1 MVPLNSKLGLS
12 KDELEAFNRETETL
26 LDKALQ
32 WQCNSNV
39 LISGE
44 GIGFMDESD
53 LLGLRDYLSAYF
65 DSVRIVCYVRTPIS
79 YMQSAFQERVKG
91 RLGSFHADEL
101 YKSYK
106 KRFEKIESVFGESSC
121 DFWKFDPK
129 AFRSSD
135 VVLDFCDRLNIE
147 LGQVEINRVND
158 SLSLNALKLLF
169 AYRKFGPGYGVGK
182 NVVSEN
188 ALLIRA
194 LGSIGGGKLAL
205 GGKLVREL
213 LNQNKKDIQWMES
226 RLGESL
232 DEEIAE
238 SDDSIYVED
247 DLLEIDPKS
256 IDTLKK
262 LIGQKELT
270 DTISGST
277 PQEVAQLVHI
287 LRNKLS
293 GKPIHD
299 GVLVNSSDHLSVQMP
314 TITKDSAVPQ
324 NKIDVSTLV
333 TALKSKDSKIL
344 DGIPDRR
351 AEQIISD
358 ALRVI
363 SSHIDNAEGGLLRIA
378 QLGNF
383 RIREAPAGSFQAK
396 RGTKRIVFRPKNR

>member
-1 MVPLNSKLGLS
+1 MSLVDFYPNYR
-12 KDELEAFNRETETL
+12 N
-26 LDKALQ
+26 
-32 WQCNSNV
+32 
-39 LISGE
+39 
-44 GIGFMDESD
+44 
-53 LLGLRDYLSAYF
+53 
-65 DSVRIVCYVRTPIS
+65 
-79 YMQSAFQERVKG
+79 
-91 RLGSFHADEL
+91 
-101 YKSYK
+101 
-106 KRFEKIESVFGESSC
+106 RFEKFEQVFGTEVC
-121 DFWKFDPK
+121 QYRKFDPQS
-129 AFRSSD
+129 FRESD
-135 VVLDFCDRLNIE
+135 VVFDFCDY
-147 LGQVEINRVND
+147 LGISLESVPVKRVND
-158 SLSLNALKLLF
+158 SLSLDAIKLLYAF
-169 AYRKFGPGYGVGK
+169 RLYHPADRESMGIALV
-182 NVVSEN
+182 N
-188 ALLIRA
+188 ARLVNAIKI
-194 LGSIGGGKLAL
+194 IGAGKLAL
-205 GGKLVREL
+205 GANFREPLLDANQEDIKWMEKRLGQSLSEDVTSSGNQINLESEL
-213 LNQNKKDIQWMES
+213 LN
-226 RLGESL
+226 
-232 DEEIAE
+232 
-238 SDDSIYVED
+238 
-247 DLLEIDPKS
+247 IDPRCVG
-256 IDTLKK
+256 ILKD

-363 SSHIDNAEGGLLRIA
+363 SSHIDTAEGGLLRVA

-396 RGTKRIVFRPKNR
+396 RGAKRIVFRPKNR

>member
-1 MVPLNSKLGLS
+1 MKNKNRQVIIHIGMPKTGSTSIQHTFHKIRGVMRHGSASLYYLPMPSPNHGKYIRSFFSADASMVPLNSKLGLS

-32 WQCNSNV
+32 WHCNSNV

-169 AYRKFGPGYGVGK
+169 AY
-182 NVVSEN
+182 
-188 ALLIRA
+188 
-194 LGSIGGGKLAL
+194 
-205 GGKLVREL
+205 
-213 LNQNKKDIQWMES
+213 
-226 RLGESL
+226 
-232 DEEIAE
+232 
-238 SDDSIYVED
+238 
-247 DLLEIDPKS
+247 
-256 IDTLKK
+256 
-262 LIGQKELT
+262 
-270 DTISGST
+270 
-277 PQEVAQLVHI
+277 
-287 LRNKLS
+287 
-293 GKPIHD
+293 
-299 GVLVNSSDHLSVQMP
+299 
-314 TITKDSAVPQ
+314 
-324 NKIDVSTLV
+324 KINTCL
-333 TALKSKDSKIL
+333 
-344 DGIPDRR
+344 
-351 AEQIISD
+351 
-358 ALRVI
+358 
-363 SSHIDNAEGGLLRIA
+363 
-378 QLGNF
+378 
-383 RIREAPAGSFQAK
+383 
-396 RGTKRIVFRPKNR
+396 